1 MTDRT
6 VKMTG
11 AAQPPCT
18 TLGYPSR
25 EFCDK
30 VHRATIKPMARLNL
44 KEHIVSKEKKQRYV
58 NRLFETIAGR
68 YDFFTAFMSYGM
80 DRGWKREL
88 IGMLNLSGDETT
100 LDIACGTGDIAFMTA
115 RQLTTGRAI
124 GLDITEGML
133 SIAERKRR
141 EREVEHLCFHR
152 GDIMQMPFAEQT
164 FDCVTGGYALR
175 NVPDVAGA
183 LAEIKR
189 VLKPGGRL
197 LSLDF
202 GHPPNRLYRGAYLRY
217 LAVVGSAV
225 GLLMHGDADTYRY
238 IPETLK
244 LYPGQRGVRQM
255 MEAAGFIDTG
265 FREFG
270 GGIMAI
276 NYGTR
281 PA

>member
-1 MTDRT
+1 MRRPE
-6 VKMTG
+6 K
-11 AAQPPCT
+11 
-18 TLGYPSR
+18 
-25 EFCDK
+25 
-30 VHRATIKPMARLNL
+30 LNL
-44 KEHIVSKEKKQRYV
+44 KEHVAAKEKKQRYV
-58 NRLFETIAGR
+58 NRLFETIAAR

-80 DRGWKREL
+80 DRGWKREMVR
-88 IGMLNLSGDETT
+88 MLDLKGSEMT

-115 RQLTTGRAI
+115 ARLTTGRAM
-124 GLDITEGML
+124 GLDITQAML
-133 SIAERKRR
+133 DIAERKR
-141 EREVEHLCFHR
+141 VEHHVENVSFHR
-152 GDIMQMPFAEQT
+152 GDIMRLPFADAT

-202 GHPPNRLYRGAYLRY
+202 GHPPNRVYRRAYLHY
-217 LAVVGSAV
+217 LTVVGSAV
-225 GLLMHGDADTYRY
+225 GLMMHGDADTYRY

-244 LYPGQRGVRQM
+244 LYPGQRGVREM
-255 MEAAGFIDTG
+255 MEAAGFVLAG

-276 NYGTR
+276 NFGTK
-281 PA
+281 PSDSVQ